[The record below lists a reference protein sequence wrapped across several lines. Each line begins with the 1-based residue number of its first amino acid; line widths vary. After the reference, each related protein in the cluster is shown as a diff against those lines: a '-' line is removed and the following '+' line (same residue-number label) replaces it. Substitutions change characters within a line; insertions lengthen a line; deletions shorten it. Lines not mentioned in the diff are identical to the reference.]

1 MDFGFDETQQM
12 LRSTARDFLE
22 SECPESYVRSMEI
35 DDNGYTLELWNKI
48 AQQGWLGL
56 IFPEKFGGVGMGFL
70 ELTILLEE
78 MGRSLLPGPYFP
90 TVLLS
95 GLTILAAGNEAQKNE
110 WIPLITTGQVIS
122 TLAFTEISA
131 SLSPIDITLK
141 ADLNDG
147 EFILN
152 GTKLFVPY
160 ANISDLLIVV
170 ARTGESEQDLT
181 MFLVPKTTEGISENQ
196 LKTIASDRQSEVIF
210 TNVRVDEK
218 SVLGEVGGCWPVLQ
232 KILGMAAV
240 GKSAEMLGSSDKV
253 LEMTLDYVTHRT
265 QFGRPIGAFQA
276 IQHHCAN
283 MSIDLEGSRHLT
295 YQAAWRLANDM
306 ESSNEIAMA
315 KAWVSE
321 ASQRICATAHQCH
334 GAIGFTKEHS
344 LQLYS
349 RRVKANEIA
358 FGDSDYHFGKVAQ
371 KIGL

>member
-12 LRSTARDFLE
+12 LRNSARDFLNAE
-22 SECPESYVRSMEI
+22 CSEAYVRSMELEKE
-35 DDNGYTLELWNKI
+35 GYTAELWNKI
-48 AQQGWLGL
+48 AQQGWMGL
-56 IFPEKFGGVGMGFL
+56 VFPEEFGGIGMGFL

-78 MGRSLLPGPYFP
+78 MGRALLPSPYFP

-95 GLTILAAGNEAQKNE
+95 GLTILEAGDGVQKKE
-110 WIPLITTGQVIS
+110 LIPKIISGQLIS
-122 TLAFTEISA
+122 TLALTEMSA
-131 SLSPIDITLK
+131 SLNPSDIKLC
-141 ADLNDG
+141 AEYNSG
-147 EFILN
+147 EFTLN

-170 ARTGESEQDLT
+170 ARTGKSEHDLT
-181 MFLVPKTTEGISENQ
+181 MFVVPKSAKGIAETH
-196 LKTIASDRQSEVIF
+196 LKTIASDRQSEVTFSDVI
-210 TNVRVDEK
+210 VEEK
-218 SVLGEVGGCWPVLQ
+218 NVLGVVNGAWPILE
-232 KILGMAAV
+232 KILSMAAV
-240 GKSAEMLGSSDKV
+240 GKSAEMLGSCDKV

-265 QFGRPIGAFQA
+265 QFGRPIGTFQA

-306 ESSNEIAMA
+306 ESSIEVAMA

-344 LQLYS
+344 LQLFS
-349 RRVKANEIA
+349 RRVKANEIVY
-358 FGDSDYHFGKVAQ
+358 GDSDYHFEKVALN
-371 KIGL
+371 IGL

>member
-12 LRSTARDFLE
+12 LRSSARDFLNA
-22 SECPESYVRSMEI
+22 ECTEAYVRSMELEK
-35 DDNGYTLELWNKI
+35 DGYTPELWNKI
-48 AQQGWLGL
+48 AQQGWIGL
-56 IFPEKFGGVGMGFL
+56 VFPEEFGGIGMGFL

-78 MGRSLLPGPYFP
+78 MGRALLPSPYFP

-95 GLTILAAGNEAQKNE
+95 GLTILEAGDGVQKKE
-110 WIPLITTGQVIS
+110 LIPKIISGQLIS
-122 TLAFTEISA
+122 TLALTEMSA
-131 SLSPIDITLK
+131 SLNPSDIKLC
-141 ADLNDG
+141 AEYNPG
-147 EFILN
+147 EFKLN

-170 ARTGESEQDLT
+170 ARTGSSEQDLT
-181 MFLVPKTTEGISENQ
+181 MFVVPKSAKGISETH
-196 LKTIASDRQSEVIF
+196 LKTIASDRQSEVTFSDVI
-210 TNVRVDEK
+210 VEEK
-218 SVLGEVGGCWPVLQ
+218 NVLGVVNGAWPILE
-232 KILGMAAV
+232 KILGIAAV
-240 GKSAEMLGSSDKV
+240 GKSAEMLGSCDKV

-265 QFGRPIGAFQA
+265 QFGRPIGTFQA

-306 ESSNEIAMA
+306 ESSIEVAMA

-344 LQLYS
+344 LQLFS
-349 RRVKANEIA
+349 RRVKANEIVY
-358 FGDSDYHFGKVAQ
+358 GDSDYHFEKVALN
-371 KIGL
+371 IGL

>member
-12 LRSTARDFLE
+12 LRNSARDFLNAE
-22 SECPESYVRSMEI
+22 CSEAYVRSMELEK
-35 DDNGYTLELWNKI
+35 DGYTAELWNKI
-48 AQQGWLGL
+48 AQQGWIGL
-56 IFPEKFGGVGMGFL
+56 VFPEEFGGIGMGFL

-78 MGRSLLPGPYFP
+78 MGRALLPSPYFP

-95 GLTILAAGNEAQKNE
+95 GLTILEAGDGVQKKE
-110 WIPLITTGQVIS
+110 LIPKIISGQLIS
-122 TLAFTEISA
+122 TLALTEMSA
-131 SLSPIDITLK
+131 SLNPSDIKLC
-141 ADLNDG
+141 AEYNPG
-147 EFILN
+147 EFKLN

-170 ARTGESEQDLT
+170 ARTGKSEHDLT
-181 MFLVPKTTEGISENQ
+181 MFVVPKSAKGISETH
-196 LKTIASDRQSEVIF
+196 LKTIASDRQSEVTFSDVI
-210 TNVRVDEK
+210 VEEK
-218 SVLGEVGGCWPVLQ
+218 NVLGVVNGAWPILE
-232 KILGMAAV
+232 KILSMAAV
-240 GKSAEMLGSSDKV
+240 GKSAEMLGSCDKV

-265 QFGRPIGAFQA
+265 QFGRPIGTFQA

-306 ESSNEIAMA
+306 ESSIEVAMA

-344 LQLYS
+344 LQLFS
-349 RRVKANEIA
+349 RRVKANEIVY
-358 FGDSDYHFGKVAQ
+358 GDSDYHFEKVALN
-371 KIGL
+371 IGL

>member
-12 LRSTARDFLE
+12 LRSSARDFLNA
-22 SECPESYVRSMEI
+22 ECTEAYVRSMELEK
-35 DDNGYTLELWNKI
+35 DGYTPELWNKI
-48 AQQGWLGL
+48 AQQGWIGL
-56 IFPEKFGGVGMGFL
+56 VFPEEFGGIGMGFL

-78 MGRSLLPGPYFP
+78 MGRALLPSPYFP

-95 GLTILAAGNEAQKNE
+95 GLTILEAGDGVQKEAL
-110 WIPLITTGQVIS
+110 IPKIISGQIIS
-122 TLAFTEISA
+122 TLALTEMSA
-131 SLSPIDITLK
+131 SLNPADIK
-141 ADLNDG
+141 LNAEYNSG
-147 EFILN
+147 EFKLN

-170 ARTGESEQDLT
+170 ARTGSSEQDLT
-181 MFLVPKTTEGISENQ
+181 MFVVPKSAKGISETH
-196 LKTIASDRQSEVIF
+196 LKTIASDRQSEVTFSDVI
-210 TNVRVDEK
+210 VEEK
-218 SVLGEVGGCWPVLQ
+218 NVLGVVNGAWPILE
-232 KILGMAAV
+232 KILSMAAV
-240 GKSAEMLGSSDKV
+240 GKSAEMLGSCDKV

-265 QFGRPIGAFQA
+265 QFGRPIGTFQA

-306 ESSNEIAMA
+306 ESSIEVAMA

-344 LQLYS
+344 LQLFS
-349 RRVKANEIA
+349 RRVKANEIVY
-358 FGDSDYHFGKVAQ
+358 GDSDYHFEKVALN
-371 KIGL
+371 IGL

>member
-12 LRSTARDFLE
+12 LRSSARDFLNA
-22 SECPESYVRSMEI
+22 ECTEAYVRSMELEK
-35 DDNGYTLELWNKI
+35 DGYTPELWNKI
-48 AQQGWLGL
+48 AQQGWIGL
-56 IFPEKFGGVGMGFL
+56 VFPEEFGGIGMGFL

-78 MGRSLLPGPYFP
+78 MGRALLPSPYFP

-95 GLTILAAGNEAQKNE
+95 GLTILEAGDGVQKEAL
-110 WIPLITTGQVIS
+110 IPKIISGQIIS
-122 TLAFTEISA
+122 TLALTEMSA
-131 SLSPIDITLK
+131 SLNPADIK
-141 ADLNDG
+141 LNAEYNSG
-147 EFILN
+147 EFKLN

-170 ARTGESEQDLT
+170 ARTGSSEQDLT
-181 MFLVPKTTEGISENQ
+181 MFVVPKSAKGISETH
-196 LKTIASDRQSEVIF
+196 LKTIASDRQSEVTFSDVI
-210 TNVRVDEK
+210 VEEK
-218 SVLGEVGGCWPVLQ
+218 NVLGVVNGAWPILE
-232 KILGMAAV
+232 KILGIAAV
-240 GKSAEMLGSSDKV
+240 GKSAEMLGSCDKV

-265 QFGRPIGAFQA
+265 QFGRPIGTFQA

-306 ESSNEIAMA
+306 ESSIEVAMA

-344 LQLYS
+344 LQLFS
-349 RRVKANEIA
+349 RRVKANEIVY
-358 FGDSDYHFGKVAQ
+358 GDSDYHFEKVALN
-371 KIGL
+371 IGL

>member
-12 LRSTARDFLE
+12 LRNSARDFLNAE
-22 SECPESYVRSMEI
+22 CSEAYVRSMELEKE
-35 DDNGYTLELWNKI
+35 GYTAELWNKI
-48 AQQGWLGL
+48 AQQGWMGL
-56 IFPEKFGGVGMGFL
+56 VFPEEFGGIGMGFL

-78 MGRSLLPGPYFP
+78 MGRALLPSPYFP

-95 GLTILAAGNEAQKNE
+95 GLTILEAGDGVQKKE
-110 WIPLITTGQVIS
+110 LIPKIISGQLIS
-122 TLAFTEISA
+122 TLALTEMSA
-131 SLSPIDITLK
+131 SLNPSDIKLC
-141 ADLNDG
+141 AEYNPG
-147 EFILN
+147 EFKLN

-170 ARTGESEQDLT
+170 ARTGKSEHDLT
-181 MFLVPKTTEGISENQ
+181 MFVVPKSAKGIAETH
-196 LKTIASDRQSEVIF
+196 LKTIASDRQSEVTFSDVI
-210 TNVRVDEK
+210 VEEK
-218 SVLGEVGGCWPVLQ
+218 NVLGVVNGAWPILE
-232 KILGMAAV
+232 KILSMAAV
-240 GKSAEMLGSSDKV
+240 GKSAEMLGSCDKV

-265 QFGRPIGAFQA
+265 QFGRPIGTFQA

-306 ESSNEIAMA
+306 ESSIEVAMA

-344 LQLYS
+344 LQLFS
-349 RRVKANEIA
+349 RRVKANEIVY
-358 FGDSDYHFGKVAQ
+358 GDSDYHFEKVALN
-371 KIGL
+371 IGL

>member
-12 LRSTARDFLE
+12 LRSSARDFLNAE
-22 SECPESYVRSMEI
+22 CSEAYVRSMELEK
-35 DDNGYTLELWNKI
+35 DGYTAELWNKI
-48 AQQGWLGL
+48 AQQGWIGL
-56 IFPEKFGGVGMGFL
+56 VFPEEFGGIGMGFL

-78 MGRSLLPGPYFP
+78 MGRALLPSPYFP

-95 GLTILAAGNEAQKNE
+95 GLTILEAGDGVQKKE
-110 WIPLITTGQVIS
+110 LIPKIISGQIIS
-122 TLAFTEISA
+122 TLAFTEMSA
-131 SLSPIDITLK
+131 SLNPADIKLS
-141 ADLNDG
+141 AEYNSG
-147 EFILN
+147 EFTLN

-170 ARTGESEQDLT
+170 ARTGKSEEDLT
-181 MFLVPKTTEGISENQ
+181 MFVVPKSAKGISEAH
-196 LKTIASDRQSEVIF
+196 LKTIASDRQSEVTFSDVI
-210 TNVRVDEK
+210 VEEK
-218 SVLGEVGGCWPVLQ
+218 NVLGVVNGAWPILE
-232 KILGMAAV
+232 KILGMADV
-240 GKSAEMLGSSDKV
+240 GKSAEMLGSCDKV

-265 QFGRPIGAFQA
+265 QFGRPIGTFQA

-306 ESSNEIAMA
+306 ESSIEVAMA

-344 LQLYS
+344 LQLFS
-349 RRVKANEIA
+349 RRVKANEIVY
-358 FGDSDYHFGKVAQ
+358 GDSDYHFEKVALN
-371 KIGL
+371 IGL

>member
-12 LRSTARDFLE
+12 LRNSARDFLNAE
-22 SECPESYVRSMEI
+22 CSEAYVRSMELEKE
-35 DDNGYTLELWNKI
+35 GYTAELWNKI
-48 AQQGWLGL
+48 AQQGWMGL
-56 IFPEKFGGVGMGFL
+56 VFPEEFGGIGMGFL

-78 MGRSLLPGPYFP
+78 MGRALLPSPYFP

-95 GLTILAAGNEAQKNE
+95 GLTILEAGDGVQKKE
-110 WIPLITTGQVIS
+110 LIPKIISGQLIS
-122 TLAFTEISA
+122 TLALTEMSA
-131 SLSPIDITLK
+131 SLNPSDIKLC
-141 ADLNDG
+141 AEYNPG
-147 EFILN
+147 EFKLN

-170 ARTGESEQDLT
+170 ARTGKSEHDLT
-181 MFLVPKTTEGISENQ
+181 MFVVPKSAKGIAETH
-196 LKTIASDRQSEVIF
+196 LKTIASDRQSEVTFSDVI
-210 TNVRVDEK
+210 VEEK
-218 SVLGEVGGCWPVLQ
+218 NVLGVVNGAWPILE
-232 KILGMAAV
+232 KILSMAAV
-240 GKSAEMLGSSDKV
+240 GKSAEMLGSCDKV

-265 QFGRPIGAFQA
+265 QFGRPIGTFQA

-306 ESSNEIAMA
+306 ESSIEVAMA

-344 LQLYS
+344 LQLFS
-349 RRVKANEIA
+349 RRVKANEIVY
-358 FGDSDYHFGKVAQ
+358 GDSDYHFEKVAQ
-371 KIGL
+371 NIGL

>member
-12 LRSTARDFLE
+12 LRNSARDFLNAE
-22 SECPESYVRSMEI
+22 CSEAYVRSMELEKE
-35 DDNGYTLELWNKI
+35 GYTAELWNKI
-48 AQQGWLGL
+48 AQQGWMGL
-56 IFPEKFGGVGMGFL
+56 VFPEEFGGIGMGFL

-78 MGRSLLPGPYFP
+78 MGRALLPSPYFP

-95 GLTILAAGNEAQKNE
+95 GLTILEAGDGVQKKE
-110 WIPLITTGQVIS
+110 LIPKIISGQLIS
-122 TLAFTEISA
+122 TLALTEMSA
-131 SLSPIDITLK
+131 SLNPSDIKLC
-141 ADLNDG
+141 AEYNPG
-147 EFILN
+147 EFKLN

-170 ARTGESEQDLT
+170 ARTGKSEHDLT
-181 MFLVPKTTEGISENQ
+181 MFVVPKSAKGISETH
-196 LKTIASDRQSEVIF
+196 LKTIASDRQSEVTFSDVI
-210 TNVRVDEK
+210 VEEK
-218 SVLGEVGGCWPVLQ
+218 NVLGVVNGAWPILE
-232 KILGMAAV
+232 KILSMAAV
-240 GKSAEMLGSSDKV
+240 GKSAEMLGSCDKV

-265 QFGRPIGAFQA
+265 QFGRPIGTFQA

-306 ESSNEIAMA
+306 ESSIEVAMA

-344 LQLYS
+344 LQLFS
-349 RRVKANEIA
+349 RRVKANEIVY
-358 FGDSDYHFGKVAQ
+358 GDSDYHFEKVALN
-371 KIGL
+371 IGL